1 MYAAMPARRAAL
13 ALVVAVAVTLATP
26 VAADTGFSDA
36 WRAAQR
42 ADATLAVAR
51 AARDAVAPRADEAAG
66 LWRPT
71 VTARATAGL
80 ATAEQSTRGARFATP
95 AFGESTGVAF
105 DTSTVGGAAT
115 RWAVT
120 ARAPLVSAD
129 LTARARQL
137 GLSVDQATIE
147 WQAARDDA
155 LLRLAER
162 YLGAAL
168 AQESL
173 AVVETQLGAVTR
185 TATEV
190 QDRFRLGDVPVTDT
204 LEARA
209 RLAALRAQRAAA
221 DGERSVQRHGLA
233 VLVGTP
239 EPALA
244 PRLPTGRTLPPPPP
258 LAEALA
264 QAERAHAPVRARE
277 LAIAVARAEAERW
290 APGRGWSVD
299 VVAEAGRDRIAGS
312 GAFGGGASFAVSQQ
326 LVGVQVSVPL
336 YTGGVREARRA
347 EAVLQVARAEAELA
361 QAREAAREQARA
373 AWTRLSAAGERLT
386 ALEDAASASAAR
398 LEATRLG
405 QQVGDRT
412 TQQLLDAELAAAEA
426 RLAVAQA
433 RVAWWLDRLRLAAVT
448 GTLDEGL
455 ERALDADAA
464 PRP

>member
-1 MYAAMPARRAAL
+1 MRVVCAAGAAI
-13 ALVVAVAVTLATP
+13 ATAVALFAP
-26 VAADTGFSDA
+26 VAGAIGFSEA
-36 WRAAQR
+36 WRAAQQ
-42 ADATLAVAR
+42 ADTTLAVAR
-51 AARDAVAPRADEAAG
+51 AARDAFAPRADEAAG

-95 AFGESTGVAF
+95 AFGEPTGVAF
-105 DTSTVGGAAT
+105 DTSVVGGIAT
-115 RWAVT
+115 RWAVA

-129 LTARARQL
+129 LAARARQL
-137 GLSVDQATIE
+137 GLSVEQAGIE
-147 WQAARDDA
+147 WSAARDDA

-173 AVVETQLGAVTR
+173 ALVDGQLVAVAR

-209 RLAALRAQRAAA
+209 RQAGLRAQRAAA
-221 DGERSVQRHGLA
+221 EAERSVERHGLA
-233 VLVGTP
+233 ALTGQP
-239 EPALA
+239 EATLS
-244 PRLPTGRTLPPPPP
+244 PRLPAGRALPPPPP

-264 QAERAHAPVRARE
+264 QAERAHPAVRVRE
-277 LAIAVARAEAERW
+277 LGIAVARAEADRW

-312 GAFGGGASFAVSQQ
+312 GAFGGGASFAVAQQ
-326 LVGVQVSVPL
+326 LVGVQVNVPL

-347 EAVLQVARAEAELA
+347 ETLLLVSRAEAELV
-361 QAREAAREQARA
+361 QAREAAREQVRA
-373 AWTRLSAAGERLT
+373 VWMRLAAAGERLT
-386 ALEDAASASAAR
+386 ALAEAASASVAR
-398 LEATRLG
+398 REATRLG

-412 TQQLLDAELAAAEA
+412 TQQLLDAELAAAQA
-426 RLAVAQA
+426 QLAVAQA
-433 RVAWWLDRLRLAAVT
+433 RVAWWLDRLRLASAT
-448 GTLDEGL
+448 GMLDEGL
-455 ERALDADAA
+455 QQALDADVAL
-464 PRP
+464 RP